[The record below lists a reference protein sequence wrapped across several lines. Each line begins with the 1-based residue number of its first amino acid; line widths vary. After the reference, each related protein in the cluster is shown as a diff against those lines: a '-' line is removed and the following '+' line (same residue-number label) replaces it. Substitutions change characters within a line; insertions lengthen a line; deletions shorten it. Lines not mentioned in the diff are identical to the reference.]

1 MSRVLTW
8 IRGPLIFGLAW
19 VLIFLLGR
27 VLHLGTGWPLWTVA
41 LIAAVAVEIILR
53 LYRYEQGAVGRR
65 KGGWLTA
72 LRLTALVALV
82 WMLLQP
88 VFSRKVNRELEQEIV
103 VVLDESASMNL
114 IDPGETST
122 RYDIAADAINASGL
136 FEELEGKG
144 GVRLMRAARKAL
156 GKRPVRPWCSWWLTM
171 ARKQW
176 FAVGARRMLRR
187 CAPSSPTTRC
197 ASASSA
203 STSASTGRRPSA
215 PPTRARRR

>member
-41 LIAAVAVEIILR
+41 LIAAVAVEIILW

-88 VFSRKVNRELEQEIV
+88 VFSRKVNRELEQEVV
-103 VVLDESASMNL
+103 VVLDESA
-114 IDPGETST
+114 
-122 RYDIAADAINASGL
+122 
-136 FEELEGKG
+136 
-144 GVRLMRAARKAL
+144 
-156 GKRPVRPWCSWWLTM
+156 
-171 ARKQW
+171 
-176 FAVGARRMLRR
+176 
-187 CAPSSPTTRC
+187 
-197 ASASSA
+197 
-203 STSASTGRRPSA
+203 
-215 PPTRARRR
+215 